1 MKEVG
6 EIFRNKREEIGISI
20 KEISKDLKIDEVLID
35 SLENGNVKAF
45 KDILEL
51 KSVVSSLCKYLGV
64 DEEEVLDDIN
74 DYMFEKTSK
83 ISLDDI
89 KNNYNK
95 EEKKIESPYTKEK
108 KKDNTKVVLIV
119 LVSIFVLLVV
129 LYFGLRY
136 FFIS

>member
-1 MKEVG
+1 MREVG

-95 EEKKIESPYTKEK
+95 EEKKIESPYTKEE

-119 LVSIFVLLVV
+119 LVCIFALLVV

>member
-35 SLENGNVKAF
+35 SLENGNVKSF